1 VTISVQLMVLLD
13 DPIQFGRYVQTFQT
27 NVLPSSPVAWVED
40 GALYQSAQ
48 CHFSDNCIVTLQ
60 SL

>member
-1 VTISVQLMVLLD
+1 MVLLD